1 MRHHFFADVI
11 LSGAGGIEITEAMPL
26 FYGRSIQAK
35 AAGGEERE
43 KGEGR
48 RGAMGLRQDVVSGL
62 IRDER
67 QRYPGRQPVRAR
79 RDRRGGTALRHRLP
93 WARGR
98 YDCRTIEANVNAAGI
113 VGGDSVLRLR
123 RTLSPAS
130 GDRVIRWTALEER
143 REEVRRAA

>member
-67 QRYPGRQPVRAR
+67 QRGWNRGRRQRAAVAANVVTGIGGPCDSV
-79 RDRRGGTALRHRLP
+79 DRSRGEKRGG
-93 WARGR
+93 
-98 YDCRTIEANVNAAGI
+98 EE
-113 VGGDSVLRLR
+113 GG
-123 RTLSPAS
+123 
-130 GDRVIRWTALEER
+130 LE
-143 REEVRRAA
+143 